1 MIKYTLECRKKHRFE
16 SWFKSA
22 DAFEKL
28 LTSGHITCS
37 VCGISEVS
45 KSIMAPNIGAKS
57 NSRTKSQNLN
67 REVSLST
74 PSTVTEKAIKEFRQH
89 IEKSSENVGSK
100 FATEARKM
108 HLGEAPERS
117 IYGES
122 TIKEA
127 KDLIDEGIS
136 VVPLPFISSR
146 KTN

>member
-1 MIKYTLECRKKHRFE
+1 MIKYTLECINKHRFE
-16 SWFKSA
+16 SWFQSA

-28 LTSGHITCS
+28 IASGHISCSTCGTS
-37 VCGISEVS
+37 DVA
-45 KSIMAPNIGAKS
+45 KSIMAPNIGVKS
-57 NSRTKSQNLN
+57 NSKPNRKDTKK
-67 REVSLST
+67 EVSLSN
-74 PSTVTEKAIKEFRQH
+74 PSTATEKAIKEFRQH
-89 IEKSSENVGSK
+89 LEKNSENVGPK
-100 FATEARKM
+100 FAAEARKM

-122 TIKEA
+122 TVKEA

>member
-67 REVSLST
+67 KEVSLST

-117 IYGES
+117 IYGDS

>member
-67 REVSLST
+67 KEVSLST
-74 PSTVTEKAIKEFRQH
+74 PSTVAEKAIKEFRQH

>member
-1 MIKYTLECRKKHRFE
+1 MIKYNLECRKKHRFE

>member
-67 REVSLST
+67 KEVSLST

-100 FATEARKM
+100 FATEARKV